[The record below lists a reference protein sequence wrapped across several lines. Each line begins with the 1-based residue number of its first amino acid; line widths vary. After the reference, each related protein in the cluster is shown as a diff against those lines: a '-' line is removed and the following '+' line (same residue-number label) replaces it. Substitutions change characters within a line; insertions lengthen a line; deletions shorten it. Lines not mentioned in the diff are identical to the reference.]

1 MENSFVAKA
10 CNADLCA
17 VDRSAQR
24 WRERISLATAI
35 RDYAVRN
42 KKNPLTANERADQNR

>member
-17 VDRSAQR
+17 ADGIAQR
-24 WRERISLATAI
+24 WREVISLGAAV
-35 RDYAVRN
+35 RDYETRN

>member
-17 VDRSAQR
+17 ADGIAQK
-24 WRERISLATAI
+24 WREVISLGSAI
-35 RDYAVRN
+35 RDYEIRN
-42 KKNPLTANERADQNR
+42 KKNPLTANERANQNR

>member
-17 VDRSAQR
+17 ADWIAQR
-24 WRERISLATAI
+24 WREVISLGA
-35 RDYAVRN
+35 AVRHYETRN
-42 KKNPLTANERADQNR
+42 KKNPLTANERANQNK